1 MKKLLC
7 VAGLAL
13 CATTVQVLAQG
24 SAPAATPAVPAAP
37 ATAVAPAASAS
48 AAAPAAAA
56 APAQSDVFL
65 ADLDIGARTVGKV
78 RNISNHAGYNNQPA
92 FAPGAVLF
100 VSDRTGSTDVYRHDL
115 ASGATT
121 QVTATAAAE
130 FSPTPSSDGKSFTV
144 TRVADPAATATYT
157 DSQQLWRY
165 GMDGKPLAQVL
176 VQGRVGYH
184 AWIDATHVAMFLV
197 GDDGKKIPHTLV
209 LADLTSGK
217 STLLNSAPGRSL
229 GRTPDGKRVSFV
241 DKSDS
246 ANWVVAAMA
255 AGDAKPTVLVAT
267 PPNLPGEKESARSED
282 YCWLPD
288 GSLMMAKGSTLLRW
302 DGKLGTGLQKFA
314 DVGDLGGDIK
324 RLAASPDGKR
334 IAFVVQAR
342 PR

>member
-1 MKKLLC
+1 MKKTLC

-13 CATTVQVLAQG
+13 VVSVGQAVAQTGATPV
-24 SAPAATPAVPAAP
+24 APVTPATAATPASP
-37 ATAVAPAASAS
+37 ATPAP
-48 AAAPAAAA
+48 AA

-65 ADLDIGARTVGKV
+65 ADLDIGARTVGKP

-100 VSDRTGSTDVYRHDL
+100 VSDRSGSTDVYRHDL

-165 GMDGKPLAQVL
+165 GMDGKPQAQVL
-176 VQGRVGYH
+176 VAGRVGYH
-184 AWIDATHVAMFLV
+184 AWIDASHVAMFLV

-229 GRTPDGKRVSFV
+229 GRTPDGKRVSFI
-241 DKSDS
+241 DKTD
-246 ANWVVAAMA
+246 AAHWVVAAMA
-255 AGDAKPTVLVAT
+255 AGEAKPTVLVAT
-267 PPNLPGEKESARSED
+267 PPNLPGEKDSERSED

-302 DGKLGTGLQKFA
+302 DGKAGTGLQKFT
-314 DVGDLGGDIK
+314 DVGNLGGDIK

-342 PR
+342 LP